1 MNKKLFFV
9 SIPIVIGPYLA
20 LFALA
25 TIFFST
31 KLPFFRW
38 TMEEVFCGN
47 ALYLVAA
54 MLIFCVLVVVWSGI
68 ISFVSVY
75 KKWDAL
81 SVAKTAM
88 IIKLAQIP
96 AYVSIFVLGVLL
108 VTGIFTIP
116 FAIGL
121 FVLDCLFVLM
131 TGLLVISAV
140 VISIRNDRHT
150 FNELF
155 WIVLLQFVFCGD
167 VIASIL
173 LYRKLKRSNSGNVPV
188 K

>member
-1 MNKKLFFV
+1 MHKKLFSLSV
-9 SIPIVIGPYLA
+9 PIVLAPYLA
-20 LFALA
+20 LLALA
-25 TIFFST
+25 TTFFST
-31 KLPFFRW
+31 KLPAFRW
-38 TMEEVFCGN
+38 IMEAVFRGN
-47 ALYLVAA
+47 ALYLIAA
-54 MLIFCVLVVVWSGI
+54 MLIFCVIVIVWSGI

-81 SVAKTAM
+81 AVAKTAM
-88 IIKLAQIP
+88 IIKLVQIP
-96 AYVSIFVLGVLL
+96 AYVAIFVLGVLF
-108 VTGIFTIP
+108 VVGIFTIP

-121 FVLDCLFVLM
+121 FVVDCLFVFM

-140 VISIRNDRHT
+140 VISIREDRHM

-173 LYRKLKRSNSGNVPV
+173 LYKKLKQSNRRYASV